1 MRYRRHFLGGCRQ
14 EFAPLRDSRI
24 MHEVTRRKMDEGTRR
39 NPVRFVGT
47 LLPIAVL
54 LIAGVAMFQ
63 QELGSGSASGDRAG
77 PPGSDVVVRVVD
89 GDTVELQSTG
99 KSRLIGVDTPEVYG
113 GQECFGREASAFAKR
128 VLRPGLRV
136 RVERDV
142 EERDRYG
149 RTLIYLRLP
158 DGRSFNELL
167 VAEGYAV
174 PLTIPPNV
182 RHAERFVT
190 LARRARK
197 RAAGLWSSRSCDGD
211 PDRPAG

>member
-1 MRYRRHFLGGCRQ
+1 M
-14 EFAPLRDSRI
+14 D
-24 MHEVTRRKMDEGTRR
+24 EVTRRNT
-39 NPVRFVGT
+39 VRFVRT
-47 LLPIAVL
+47 LVPIAVL
-54 LIAGVAMFQ
+54 LIAGVAAFQ
-63 QELGSGSASGDRAG
+63 EELGSGSASGDRA
-77 PPGSDVVVRVVD
+77 GSDVVVRVVD
-89 GDTVELQSTG
+89 GDTVELRSAG
-99 KSRLIGVDTPEVYG
+99 KSRLIGVDTPEVFG

-142 EERDRYG
+142 EGHDRYG

-182 RHAERFVT
+182 RHADRFRK
-190 LARRARK
+190 LARTARE

-211 PDRPAG
+211 ADRPAG

>member
-1 MRYRRHFLGGCRQ
+1 MD
-14 EFAPLRDSRI
+14 A
-24 MHEVTRRKMDEGTRR
+24 VTRRKMDEGTRR
-39 NPVRFVGT
+39 KPVRFAGT

-54 LIAGVAMFQ
+54 LIAGVAVFQ

-77 PPGSDVVVRVVD
+77 PPGGDMVVRVVD
-89 GDTVELQSTG
+89 GDTVELRSAG
-99 KSRLIGVDTPEVYG
+99 KSRLIGVDTPEVFG
-113 GQECFGREASAFAKR
+113 GQECFGREASAFSKR

-142 EERDRYG
+142 EERDQYG

-167 VAEGYAV
+167 LAEGYAV

-182 RHAERFVT
+182 RHAERFVR
-190 LARRARK
+190 LARRARE
-197 RAAGLWSSRSCDGD
+197 RTAGLWSSRSCDGD
-211 PDRPAG
+211 PDRPVG

>member
-1 MRYRRHFLGGCRQ
+1 MDG
-14 EFAPLRDSRI
+14 
-24 MHEVTRRKMDEGTRR
+24 VTRRNT
-39 NPVRFVGT
+39 VRFVGT
-47 LLPIAVL
+47 LVPIAVL
-54 LIAGVAMFQ
+54 LIAGVAAFQ
-63 QELGSGSASGDRAG
+63 QELGSRSASGDRA
-77 PPGSDVVVRVVD
+77 GSDVVVRVVD
-89 GDTVELQSTG
+89 GDTMELQWAG

-136 RVERDV
+136 GVERDV

-149 RTLIYLRLP
+149 RTLLYLRLP

-182 RHAERFVT
+182 RHADRFVT
-190 LARRARK
+190 LARRARE

>member
-1 MRYRRHFLGGCRQ
+1 
-14 EFAPLRDSRI
+14 LRDSRI
-24 MHEVTRRKMDEGTRR
+24 MDEVTRRKMDEGTRR

-54 LIAGVAMFQ
+54 LIATVAVFQ
-63 QELGSGSASGDRAG
+63 QELGSGSASDDRAG
-77 PPGSDVVVRVVD
+77 SGDVVVRVVD
-89 GDTVELQSTG
+89 GDTVELQSAG
-99 KSRLIGVDTPEVYG
+99 KSRLIGVDTPEVCG
-113 GQECFGREASAFAKR
+113 GQECFGREGSAFAKR

-174 PLTIPPNV
+174 PLTVPPNV

-190 LARRARK
+190 LARRARE